1 MLALFADHTFA
12 VAGGELSCQG
22 GEGQIP
28 DEVGTV
34 VAEKKGRSRLVTSN
48 VSDLETALGACED
61 TDVNVVRT
69 AGWFKP
75 TRHGGLRG
83 KRTDH
88 VRFPQTR
95 LDTITVFTFGAEPT
109 DGSASPTASGAES
122 CARIDQCLPA
132 RALTCHISGERH

>member
-1 MLALFADHTFA
+1 MRARSVAVRYQASGDVLALFADHTFA

-95 LDTITVFTFGAEPT
+95 LDTITVSTVRGRA
-109 DGSASPTASGAES
+109 DRWQ
-122 CARIDQCLPA
+122 RIPD
-132 RALTCHISGERH
+132 REWGGELR